1 MTQGPQEQLTKISM
15 LCMGLD
21 ADDFLYYERCV
32 CNDFRWHHQL
42 QKWQEARVHSTH
54 AYTHAH
60 MYTQTDKR
68 TCFAS
73 EKLCTYCNIKQDSKS
88 TNSFKMECA
97 TERIASDVKQC
108 CSGSYL

>member
-32 CNDFRWHHQL
+32 CNHFRWHHQL
-42 QKWQEARVHSTH
+42 QKCQEARVHSTH

-73 EKLCTYCNIKQDSKS
+73 ENYAHTVILGKTQNQQTALKWNVQQKELHL
-88 TNSFKMECA
+88 M
-97 TERIASDVKQC
+97 
-108 CSGSYL
+108 